1 MLLLLSAPGIQ
12 AQVKPQP
19 DTIVIGGVTVIR
31 DNNDTLVEVAPKKSF
46 FKKLNAKIAPRK
58 IRTEWGVIDIGFSNF
73 IDNTNYN
80 EAGAQAYAPGSNESW
95 FDIRPFKS
103 RNINIWLVAQKINLI
118 HNYVNFQYGLGLEL
132 NNYFYKQPIRY
143 DAKAPAI
150 ESSPVV
156 SLDPKATAIPA
167 ERIYKKNKLAA
178 DYVTVPLM
186 LNFNLT
192 PNRLYNFELSAG
204 ISVGYLYSARNKT
217 ITSDEGKQKAR
228 DDFDLSPW
236 KLSYIADVKLGVIT
250 FYGSYAFKSMYKRG
264 LNITPYNFGIR
275 IRPADI
281 IAKID
286 SQ

>member
-1 MLLLLSAPGIQ
+1 MLFVQSIQ
-12 AQVKPQP
+12 GQVRPQP
-19 DTIVIGGVTVIR
+19 DTIIIEGVTVIR
-31 DNNDTLVEVAPKKSF
+31 DNSDTLAEEPPKKSF

-58 IRTEWGVIDIGFSNF
+58 IRTVWGVIDIGFSNF
-73 IDNTNYN
+73 INNTNYAD
-80 EAGAQAYAPGSNESW
+80 AGAQAYAPGSNESW

-103 RNINIWLVAQKINLI
+103 RNINIWLVTQKINLI
-118 HNYVNFQYGLGLEL
+118 NNYVNFQYGLGLEL

-143 DAKAPAI
+143 DDKAPAI
-150 ESSPVV
+150 ESAPVV
-156 SLDPKATAIPA
+156 RIDPKAIATPA
-167 ERIYKKNKLAA
+167 ERLYKKNKLAA

-236 KLSYIADVKLGVIT
+236 KLSYVADVKLGVIT
-250 FYGSYAFKSMYKRG
+250 FYGSLAFKSMYKRG
-264 LNITPYNFGIR
+264 LDITPYNFGIR
-275 IRPADI
+275 IRPSDI

-286 SQ
+286 NQ